1 MEVQITLQLLG
12 TSALEGIVKLEKI
25 IILLLFTHPHVVPKL

>member
-12 TSALEGIVKLEKI
+12 TSALEGIVDQKI
-25 IILLLFTHPHVVPKL
+25 LILLLFTHPHVVPEL